1 MKNRNVL
8 ILALCQAV
16 GISGYSAIVL
26 LGGIIGA
33 DLAPTEALATL
44 PISICILGVAVSTV
58 PAALLMKR
66 IGRRNG
72 FVAASVLAIGAA
84 LLAAHAVAQHRF
96 VLFCMGTFFIGVNV
110 AFVQQYRF
118 AAGESADQG
127 QTSRAVS
134 LVLLGGAV
142 AGFLGPELARQGRD
156 WLPAGLYVGSFV
168 ALATLYAASTLLLL
182 FYGNLRTHG
191 VAAQG
196 NERPLR
202 TIVRQPLFLLALLT
216 AAVGYSVMSFVMTAA
231 PIQLHRLE
239 GFSLHQTTLVIQS
252 HIVAMY
258 LPSLFTGVLLERLG
272 LSRVLLAGLAAF
284 LASVVA
290 ALISMHLLHYGVTLV
305 LLGLGWN
312 FLFVGGT
319 VLLTRTY
326 RPVERFKAQA
336 VNDLVVFGSQ
346 ATAALSSGTVLFV
359 ADWRTLSVTSLLPL
373 LVTLIAVLA
382 LRRRI
387 TPAAVAG
394 DLGVPST

>member
-1 MKNRNVL
+1 MTNRNVL

-44 PISICILGVAVSTV
+44 PVSICILGVAVSTV

-72 FVAASVLAIGAA
+72 FVAASIVAIGAA
-84 LLAAHAVAQHRF
+84 LLAAYAVAQHRF
-96 VLFCMGTFFIGVNV
+96 ALFCTGTFFIGVNV

-127 QTSRAVS
+127 QTGRAVS

-142 AGFLGPELARQGRD
+142 AGFLGPELAQRGRD
-156 WLPAGLYVGSFV
+156 WLPAGRYAGSFV
-168 ALATLYAASTLLLL
+168 ALAALYALAALFLL
-182 FYGNLRTHG
+182 FYGNLRAHRT
-191 VAAQG
+191 VAQG
-196 NERPLR
+196 DERPLL
-202 TIVRQPLFLLALLT
+202 IVVRQPLFLLALLT

-239 GFSLHQTTLVIQS
+239 GFSLDQTTLVIQS

-258 LPSLFTGVLLERLG
+258 LPSLFTGALLERLG
-272 LSRVLLAGLAAF
+272 LSRVLLIGLAAF
-284 LASVVA
+284 LVSIIA
-290 ALISMHLLHYGVTLV
+290 ALVSVHLLHYWVTLV

-326 RPVERFKAQA
+326 RPLERFKVQA

-373 LVTLIAVLA
+373 LVTLVAVLA
-382 LRRRI
+382 LRRRM
-387 TPAAVAG
+387 TPASAV
-394 DLGVPST
+394 GVG